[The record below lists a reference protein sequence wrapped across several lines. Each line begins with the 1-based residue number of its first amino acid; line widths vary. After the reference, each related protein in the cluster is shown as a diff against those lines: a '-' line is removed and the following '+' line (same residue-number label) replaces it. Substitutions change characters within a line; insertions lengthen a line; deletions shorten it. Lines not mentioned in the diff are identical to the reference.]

1 MKQLDRRSFVR
12 QAGLLSL
19 LACLPP
25 AVLAQIISRTPPISP
40 FGADSTAE
48 QVTAGLDLSG
58 KTYAITGANS
68 GLGYET
74 MRVLALRGAH
84 VIGIARSMD
93 KAREACASVPG
104 KTTPAFL
111 DLGDFASVVSCAGEI
126 RAMNTP
132 LDGLICNAGIMAL
145 PERELVYGMEKQ
157 FVVNHLGHFILV
169 NQLMAAVTA
178 APQGRFVI
186 LSSAAH
192 RRAPS
197 DGIRFDDL
205 AFANSDYD
213 AWTAY
218 GHSKLANALCARELA
233 RRLSGTSTTANSVH
247 PGVINTNLGRQ
258 TVWLGIHEEYRGGR
272 GHPDLCG
279 DQPGPGGS
287 ERLLFCRL
295 QSRPRRYPADAGRRH
310 GQPVVAALGGTHP
323 ALPAGAGRHSRITPA
338 SRSGWRQRPPS
349 RRQR

>member
-247 PGVINTNLGRQ
+247 PGVINTNLGRHMPWYMQWGGKLFGWAFMKSIEEGAATQ
-258 TVWLGIHEEYRGGR
+258 TYVATSPGLAGVNGFYFVDCNPAPGDTPQMQDDAMASRLWQLSEE
-272 GHPDLCG
+272 LT
-279 DQPGPGGS
+279 
-287 ERLLFCRL
+287 
-295 QSRPRRYPADAGRRH
+295 RPY
-310 GQPVVAALGGTHP
+310 
-323 ALPAGAGRHSRITPA
+323 LPAPAVTPA
-338 SRSGWRQRPPS
+338 
-349 RRQR
+349 